1 MPEGGAGIQGFLGKD
16 TAGLP
21 NWAWLLVV
29 AGGIAAA
36 YFVPKFLGGQ
46 SSSSTSST
54 DQSAQAQA
62 QGQGGPTG
70 IGLAV
75 DPTTGLPYAVE
86 GLSPSGGLAGGG
98 GGVDLSGITT
108 ALNSILANLNKTT
121 PPTPTPVTGKGS
133 GGCPKGSV
141 MCNGKCQPAGL
152 LCRDTAPKPIT
163 QPQETRMNAAFD
175 RRIDTR
181 VTVPSWPHTSQS
193 LSDVARMHGVS
204 EKRLQQ
210 LNPQIVEPHNLQPG
224 QKVRVA

>member
-1 MPEGGAGIQGFLGKD
+1 MPENGIQGFLGKD

-46 SSSSTSST
+46 SPSAT
-54 DQSAQAQA
+54 DQTATNAGTAQSN
-62 QGQGGPTG
+62 TNG

-98 GGVDLSGITT
+98 QGGVDLSGITN

-121 PPTPTPVTGKGS
+121 PPPTPTPKPPPTPKKFPFEKSEKGPGREPETGKTWGPGAEKFPAAF
-133 GGCPKGSV
+133 GG
-141 MCNGKCQPAGL
+141 PAGGM
-152 LCRDTAPKPIT
+152 A
-163 QPQETRMNAAFD
+163 QPFPPRHSTIRG
-175 RRIDTR
+175 
-181 VTVPSWPHTSQS
+181 WPQQGNT
-193 LSDVARMHGVS
+193 LGDVARMHGVS

-210 LNPQIVEPHNLQPG
+210 LNPQITEPHNLQPG

>member
-1 MPEGGAGIQGFLGKD
+1 MPENGIQGFLGKD

-21 NWAWLLVV
+21 NWGWMLVIV
-29 AGGIAAA
+29 GGIAAA

-46 SSSSTSST
+46 SSSTSST
-54 DQSAQAQA
+54 DQSAQAQ
-62 QGQGGPTG
+62 GQGGPSG

-121 PPTPTPVTGKGS
+121 PPPTPTPKPPPKPKKSPFETSEKAPGREPETGKPWGPGAEKFPAAF
-133 GGCPKGSV
+133 GG
-141 MCNGKCQPAGL
+141 PAGGM
-152 LCRDTAPKPIT
+152 A
-163 QPQETRMNAAFD
+163 QPFPPRHS
-175 RRIDTR
+175 
-181 VTVPSWPHTSQS
+181 TVRGWPQQGTT
-193 LSDVARMHGVS
+193 LGDVARMHGVS

-210 LNPQIVEPHNLQPG
+210 LNPQIAEPHNLQPG

>member
-1 MPEGGAGIQGFLGKD
+1 MPEGGEGGSGIKGFLGKD

-46 SSSSTSST
+46 STNAT
-54 DQSAQAQA
+54 DQGATNAGTAQSN
-62 QGQGGPTG
+62 TNG

-121 PPTPTPVTGKGS
+121 PPPTPTPVSTG
-133 GGCPKGSV
+133 GGCPKGSR

-152 LCRDTAPKPIT
+152 LCRDTASKPIT
-163 QPQETRMNAAFD
+163 QGQETQRNAAFD
-175 RRIDTR
+175 ARIDKR
-181 VTVPSWPHTSQS
+181 VTVSQWPHTSQS
-193 LSDVARMHGVS
+193 LGDVARMHGVS

-210 LNPQIVEPHNLQPG
+210 LNPQLTEPHNLQPG